1 MQVLESSQGVLV
13 LISRP
18 ASKLQPTF
26 PGVSSEGIRYHELQN
41 SSSCAR
47 AVHGLSGTSSLSIAR
62 ECVSTCATA
71 VHTRPSD
78 ASDLTCRSAPCR
90 VSCCSGA
97 RVTFALVSTFSRLS
111 KKACLVARTR
121 TSAKE
126 HLIVQVVTGALVH
139 VDANP
144 LPSNPKPTQPPT
156 KPPPTTTTTNNI
168 ACNNDQILVKNADGT
183 SWCETYAG
191 GECVLASMLIVSSS
205 CRQ

>member
-26 PGVSSEGIRYHELQN
+26 PGVSSEGIRYHELPN

-97 RVTFALVSTFSRLS
+97 RVTFCSSQHLLSALKKGLPCSTYEDKCKRASDCAGRDRSAGSRRRQS
-111 KKACLVARTR
+111 SPKQPQAYPTPNQA
-121 TSAKE
+121 TSN
-126 HLIVQVVTGALVH
+126 HHYNQQHRLQ
-139 VDANP
+139 
-144 LPSNPKPTQPPT
+144 Q
-156 KPPPTTTTTNNI
+156 
-168 ACNNDQILVKNADGT
+168 
-183 SWCETYAG
+183 
-191 GECVLASMLIVSSS
+191 
-205 CRQ
+205 